1 MGSKDK
7 NLQALPAKFNVYLN
21 ISFSNLTAASPVL
34 LFNLLT
40 SLTITMGTKITKP
53 RFFALLTTL
62 SLLVSGALSAQNPS
76 IFNTLGQVANQ
87 EVTMVLDFESLNEL
101 RKKDESFPAQIRYKQ
116 ANGDSLSWNVKL
128 SVRGRYRRLFCDFPP
143 LKVVFPKKDL
153 QAKGLANFNDL
164 KWVTHCFEDHE
175 SDEHLLREYLAY
187 GLYQQISPYS
197 YRTQLLKVTYINTHK
212 PNQKIVR
219 FAFIVEDDAEI
230 SQRLRL
236 KECKDCFV
244 AHRDSLDLK
253 SENSV
258 AVFQYMIGNTDWSI
272 TKGQKNVKYFKPL
285 SGGKMIVIP
294 HDFDFS
300 GFVDAGYAVPA
311 TGTNIQSVKERAF
324 LGFKADKAI
333 WNETLNLYKSKQ
345 NAFIQFIEAFPH
357 LKENSKKESIR
368 YINSFFSR
376 DAGKLLASQS
386 N

>member
-1 MGSKDK
+1 MRNQIEKPWVFVLSIGI
-7 NLQALPAKFNVYLN
+7 YLLM
-21 ISFSNLTAASPVL
+21 SST
-34 LFNLLT
+34 
-40 SLTITMGTKITKP
+40 
-53 RFFALLTTL
+53 
-62 SLLVSGALSAQNPS
+62 LSAQNPS
-76 IFNTLGQVANQ
+76 IFETLGKIPNQ
-87 EVTMVLDFESLNEL
+87 EVTMVLDFGALDEL
-101 RKKDESFPAQIRYKQ
+101 RKKDQSFPASIKYKN
-116 ANGDSLSWNVKL
+116 ASGDSISWNVKL

-143 LKVVFPKKDL
+143 IKVVFPKKDL
-153 QAKGLANFNDL
+153 QAKGFASFNDL

-197 YRTQLLKVTYINTHK
+197 YRTQLLKVTYINTYK

-230 SQRLRL
+230 SQRLGL

-258 AVFQYMIGNTDWSI
+258 AVFQYLIGNTDWSI
-272 TKGQKNVKYFKPL
+272 MKGQKNVKYFKPAN
-285 SGGKMIVIP
+285 GGKMVVVP

-311 TGTNIQSVKERAF
+311 TGTNIQTVKERAF

-333 WNETLNLYKSKQ
+333 WEETLNLYKGKQ
-345 NAFIQFIEAFPH
+345 SAFIQSIEAFPY
-357 LKENSKKESIR
+357 LKEHSKKESIR

-376 DAGKLLASQS
+376 DASKLLASQT

>member
-1 MGSKDK
+1 
-7 NLQALPAKFNVYLN
+7 
-21 ISFSNLTAASPVL
+21 
-34 LFNLLT
+34 
-40 SLTITMGTKITKP
+40 MGTQIYKP
-53 RFFALLTTL
+53 RFFALLLVL
-62 SLLVSGALSAQNPS
+62 SLLAPGVLRAQNPS
-76 IFNTLGQVANQ
+76 IFQTLGQIANQ
-87 EVTMVLDFESLNEL
+87 EVTMTLNFESLDEL
-101 RKKDESFPAQIRYKQ
+101 RKKDESFLALLKYKK
-116 ANGDSLSWNVKL
+116 ANGDSVSWNVKL
-128 SVRGRYRRLFCDFPP
+128 AVRGRYRRLFCDFPP

-187 GLYQQISPYS
+187 GLYQQISPFS
-197 YRTQLLKVTYINTHK
+197 YRTQLLRVTYINTSK

-219 FAFIVEDDAEI
+219 YAFVVEDDAEI
-230 SQRLRL
+230 SQRLNL

-244 AHRDSLDLK
+244 AHRDSLDLR
-253 SENSV
+253 SENNV

-272 TKGQKNVKYFKPL
+272 SKGQKNVKYFKPL
-285 SGGKMIVIP
+285 SGGKMVVIP

-311 TGTNIQSVKERAF
+311 TGTNIQTVKERAF

-333 WNETLNLYKSKQ
+333 WDETLNLYKSKQ
-345 NAFIQFIEAFPH
+345 NAFIQYIEAFPL
-357 LKENSKKESIR
+357 LKEGAKKESIR

-376 DAGKLLASQS
+376 DASKLLASQT

>member
-1 MGSKDK
+1 MRNQIEKPWIFVLS
-7 NLQALPAKFNVYLN
+7 
-21 ISFSNLTAASPVL
+21 IS
-34 LFNLLT
+34 
-40 SLTITMGTKITKP
+40 I
-53 RFFALLTTL
+53 
-62 SLLVSGALSAQNPS
+62 SLLISSILSAQSPS
-76 IFNTLGQVANQ
+76 IFQALGQIENQ
-87 EVTMVLDFESLNEL
+87 EVIMVLDFEALNEL
-101 RKKDESFPAQIRYKQ
+101 RKKDQSFPASIKYKN
-116 ANGDSLSWNVKL
+116 ASGDSVSWNIKL

-143 LKVVFPKKDL
+143 IKVVFPKKDL
-153 QAKGLANFNDL
+153 QAKGFASFNDL

-197 YRTQLLKVTYINTHK
+197 YRTQLLKVTYINTNQPH
-212 PNQKIVR
+212 QKIVR
-219 FAFIVEDDAEI
+219 FAFLVEDDAEI
-230 SQRLRL
+230 SQRLNL

-272 TKGQKNVKYFKPL
+272 AKGQKNVKYFKPT
-285 SGGKMIVIP
+285 SGGKMVVIP

-311 TGTNIQSVKERAF
+311 TGTNIQTVKDRAF
-324 LGFKADKAI
+324 LGFKVDKAI
-333 WNETLNLYKSKQ
+333 WEETLSLYKGKQ
-345 NAFIQFIEAFPH
+345 NAFIQSIEDFPY
-357 LKENSKKESIR
+357 LKENSQKESIR

-376 DAGKLLASQS
+376 DAGKLLASQT